1 MYVIAGLFNI
11 ILTQFEKLDIDL
23 QKIFSEFKTEFNVL
37 ENATC
42 KIDAGIC
49 GRYLEQVVLKTM
61 DQRIGLKTG
70 FLIPFTLTDAVFN
83 AHHKTQTLAEIF
95 EKTEEIRYKA
105 TDITSY
111 TTRTAGN
118 FFYYELLIHPEFSL
132 RYPQAA
138 RVWAEMQYGTAIHY
152 AYGFTGRFL
161 HPALI
166 HSPYQKEGATDQLE
180 GYLNCPVRYNQDRVA
195 LIFPK
200 SVLELPV
207 VPVQKKLLP
216 LFEELERE
224 IKEKQYNRHF
234 SYALERHLLHSI
246 STPGLGLKSVAARFN
261 MSERNMQRRLKT
273 EGSSYQLI
281 LNKLRMELS
290 QKYLKENISLNEIAF
305 LLGFDSQSAFNK
317 FFQKQFSTTPGRFIS
332 INSNQLK

>member
-1 MYVIAGLFNI
+1 MYVVAGLFNI
-11 ILTQFEKLDIDL
+11 ILTQFEQLEIDV
-23 QKIFSEFKTEFNVL
+23 QKIFAEFKTELKVL

-42 KIDAGIC
+42 KINAGIC
-49 GRYLEQVVLKTM
+49 GRYLEQVVLKTK
-61 DQRIGLKTG
+61 DPRIGLKTG

-83 AHHKTQTLAEIF
+83 TLHKTEKLAEIF
-95 EKTEEIRYKA
+95 DRTGEAGYIA

-111 TTRTAGN
+111 TTRVAGDS
-118 FFYYELLIHPEFSL
+118 FHYELKIHPEFSA

-152 AYGFTGRFL
+152 AHGFTGRFL
-161 HPALI
+161 HPVLV
-166 HSPYQKEGATDQLE
+166 HSPYPQEGVADQLGE
-180 GYLNCPVRYNQDRVA
+180 YLNCPAKYNQDCVA
-195 LIFPK
+195 LVFPK
-200 SVLELPV
+200 SILELPV

-224 IKEKQYNRHF
+224 IREKQYNRHF

-246 STPGLGLKSVAARFN
+246 SNPGLGLKSAALRFN

-290 QKYLKENISLNEIAF
+290 QKYLKEDVSLNEIAF

-317 FFQKQFSTTPGRFIS
+317 FFQKQFRTTPGKFTGM
-332 INSNQLK
+332 NANQLK

>member
-23 QKIFSEFKTEFNVL
+23 PKIFSEFKTALSVL
-37 ENATC
+37 EDPTC

-49 GRYLEQVVLKTM
+49 GRYLEQAVLATK

-83 AHHKTQTLAEIF
+83 TPHKMQTLAEIV
-95 EKTEEIRYKA
+95 EKKEETGYKA

-111 TTRTAGN
+111 TARVEGDS
-118 FFYYELLIHPEFSL
+118 FYYELLIHPEFNL

-152 AYGFTGRFL
+152 AHSFTGRFL
-161 HPALI
+161 HPVLI
-166 HSPYQKEGATDQLE
+166 HSPYPKEGATDPLE
-180 GYLNCPVRYNQDRVA
+180 TYLNCQVKYNQDRVA

-224 IKEKQYNRHF
+224 IREKQYNRHF

-246 STPGLGLKSVAARFN
+246 SNPGLGLKSAALRFN

-290 QKYLKENISLNEIAF
+290 QKYLKENVSLNEIAF

-317 FFQKQFSTTPGRFIS
+317 FFQKQFNTTPRKFIG